1 MVLYSVLFLILA
13 ALAPPLILLGIIY
26 RLDQIEREPP
36 GLLWSLFL
44 RGVLAMVP
52 ILVLEMLADQFI
64 DFFYWRPM
72 VYLFLAYF
80 VVPGFI
86 EEGIKYRVLRRRT
99 WNEPNFNYRFDG
111 VVYGVFVSLGFAAV
125 ENVMYVLTSGFSTAV
140 VRAIFS
146 IPGHAMFG
154 VVMGAALG
162 QAKWLAAHG
171 QGQQAAAFLRRAWLL
186 PAILHG
192 AYDFLLVGFG
202 CFISTLPGWW
212 SMCSACCGGASGRT
226 FPSRGCDGCPA
237 PRAGG
242 LLTQCVRYRPC
253 LGAWSCRGPSQVK
266 TCHVVSRP
274 YPGRGSR
281 LSLGESPD
289 AKSRGGGP
297 PPPLV

>member
-154 VVMGAALG
+154 VVMGTALG

-186 PAILHG
+186 QAILHG

-202 CFISTLPGWW
+202 WVFYLY
-212 SMCSACCGGASGRT
+212 
-226 FPSRGCDGCPA
+226 F
-237 PRAGG
+237 AGLVVYVLR
-242 LLTQCVRYRPC
+242 LLRRSIREDVPIA
-253 LGAWSCRGPSQVK
+253 GM
-266 TCHVVSRP
+266 
-274 YPGRGSR
+274 
-281 LSLGESPD
+281 
-289 AKSRGGGP
+289 
-297 PPPLV
+297 

>member
-13 ALAPPLILLGIIY
+13 ALAPPLILMGIIY

-140 VRAIFS
+140 V
-146 IPGHAMFG
+146 PGHLLHPRPRHVRG
-154 VVMGAALG
+154 GDGGGPGPG
-162 QAKWLAAHG
+162 QVA
-171 QGQQAAAFLRRAWLL
+171 
-186 PAILHG
+186 
-192 AYDFLLVGFG
+192 
-202 CFISTLPGWW
+202 
-212 SMCSACCGGASGRT
+212 GR
-226 FPSRGCDGCPA
+226 
-237 PRAGG
+237 PRAGAAGGCLSPPG
-242 LLTQCVRYRPC
+242 LAAA
-253 LGAWSCRGPSQVK
+253 G
-266 TCHVVSRP
+266 H
-274 YPGRGSR
+274 
-281 LSLGESPD
+281 
-289 AKSRGGGP
+289 P
-297 PPPLV
+297 PRRV